1 MAFDW
6 KKEARD
12 LWERVKDEKV
22 GDVVSKARLYAE
34 VVAAGAD
41 PIEAL
46 HGHLCGPTCMHW
58 DAMTPERQA
67 LLRKAPWNQR
77 PFQ

>member
-12 LWERVKDEKV
+12 FWDRIKDEKV
-22 GDVVSKARLYAE
+22 GDLAMQARLYAE

-46 HGHLCGPTCMHW
+46 HGHLCGPKCWHW
-58 DAMTPERQA
+58 DSMTRERRE
-67 LLRKAPWNQR
+67 LLKKAPWNQ
-77 PFQ
+77 